1 LTLNQLSQFRGQ
13 VQAALSLIRDP
24 FTDIGR
30 TASEF
35 DAFVFDLNQKLHSVT
50 ADQLYRGKF
59 DGDDSASIERIAN
72 DVQVFL
78 REPTA
83 DVKDQTPFSRKS
95 VDSAR
100 HWLASPFVYPH
111 CFKGK
116 RSAVRM

>member
-1 LTLNQLSQFRGQ
+1 
-13 VQAALSLIRDP
+13 
-24 FTDIGR
+24 
-30 TASEF
+30 
-35 DAFVFDLNQKLHSVT
+35 LNQKLHSVT

-116 RSAVRM
+116 RRAIRMQLKGLEIQMSTAWRIWQIWWMWLIWWNWWDFSET